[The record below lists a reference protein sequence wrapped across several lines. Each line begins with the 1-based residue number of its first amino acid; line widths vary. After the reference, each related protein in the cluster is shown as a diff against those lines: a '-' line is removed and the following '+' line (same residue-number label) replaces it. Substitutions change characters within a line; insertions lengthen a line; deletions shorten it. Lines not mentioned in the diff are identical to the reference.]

1 MSRFLIVLAV
11 VVMQT
16 PLVGT
21 VVRVIDGDTIRFRL
35 GDRIETVRYIGLDTP
50 ETVHPARGIEPY
62 GLAASAFNRTLVE
75 GRKVR
80 LELDTEP
87 RDHYGRLL
95 AYVYT
100 DSLFVNAEL
109 IRQGYAQV
117 FTVPPNVRHADEF
130 VRLQRQARL
139 TDRGLWGIEVSG
151 EGQGGGFASQVAG
164 EADVSTV
171 RDVLTPDDTII
182 VYITRTGT
190 KYHRA
195 GCHHLRHS
203 CIPLTLAKAKGR
215 GYLACSVCKPPEQKA
230 ADSQSAASWFRNQA
244 QP

>member
-1 MSRFLIVLAV
+1 MYRILIVLAV

-21 VVRVIDGDTIRFRL
+21 VERVIDGDTIRVRL
-35 GDRIETVRYIGLDTP
+35 GERIETVRYIGVDTP
-50 ETVHPARGIEPY
+50 ETVHPVRGIEPY

-75 GRKVR
+75 GRQVR
-80 LELDTEP
+80 LEFDAEL

-117 FTVPPNVRHADEF
+117 MTVPPNVRHADEF

-139 TDRGLWGIEVSG
+139 TDRGLWGIEVAG
-151 EGQGGGFASQVAG
+151 EGQGGGFAAQVTAA
-164 EADVSTV
+164 ADVSTH
-171 RDVLTPDDTII
+171 RDVSIPDDTVI

-203 CIPLTLAKAKGR
+203 HIPLTLAEAKER
-215 GYLACSVCKPPEQKA
+215 GYSACSACRPPE
-230 ADSQSAASWFRNQA
+230 
-244 QP
+244 